1 VTPIDSFAPF
11 FADCPIA
18 DSTDLG
24 VYADWLDDHDDPRAP
39 AVRAEA
45 NARWLLP
52 PADVHGVLDAERH
65 FGARYTPAQWTALST
80 IPWPDKVLR
89 KCAGTHLLV
98 AGYPLSI
105 LNLLERRPDRLWGNE
120 CPWYAAEMFARRKR
134 VGLRWHLLRKV
145 PRPGTTHKTFAR
157 QKALLPRNERVPRA
171 SEMVYA
177 LLLHQLVTGER
188 LLPDT
193 SVRCADLSS
202 HGARLLVGPFLPNG
216 LYIGPEWHDRSDR
229 PTGVASGRAP

>member
-1 VTPIDSFAPF
+1 MTPADPFAGY
-11 FADCPIA
+11 FAGCPIA
-18 DSTDLG
+18 DGTDLG
-24 VYADWLDDHDDPRAP
+24 VYADWLNEHDNPRAP

-65 FGARYTPAQWTALST
+65 FGACYTPAQWMTLST
-80 IPWPDKVLR
+80 IPWSDDVLR

-105 LNLLERRPDRLWGNE
+105 LDLLERRPDRIWGNE
-120 CPWYAAEMFARRKR
+120 CPWYTAEMFARRKR

-145 PRPGTTHKTFAR
+145 PLPETTHRKFAL

-171 SEMVYA
+171 CEMVYA
-177 LLLHQLVTGER
+177 LILHQLVTGER

-202 HGARLLVGPFLPNG
+202 HGARVLVGHYFTSG
-216 LYIGPEWHDRSDR
+216 LYIGPEWGDRSDR
-229 PTGVASGRAP
+229 PLGVASGRTP